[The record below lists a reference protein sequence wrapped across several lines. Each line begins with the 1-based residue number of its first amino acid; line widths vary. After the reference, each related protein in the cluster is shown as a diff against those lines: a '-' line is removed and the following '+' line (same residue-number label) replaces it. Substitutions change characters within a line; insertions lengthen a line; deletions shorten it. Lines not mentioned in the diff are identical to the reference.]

1 MSKMKTAQSKQPNQD
16 KLYFETLKE
25 DADEE
30 LDDFPIVLDTN
41 IKPADDDSMTPEAII
56 QRGRNQ
62 EQLENIIFDGEIKD
76 LKEEEA

>member
-1 MSKMKTAQSKQPNQD
+1 
-16 KLYFETLKE
+16 
-25 DADEE
+25 
-30 LDDFPIVLDTN
+30 VLDTN
-41 IKPADDDSMTPEAII
+41 IKPGDDDSMTPEAII